1 MQYFRLGE
9 EDLDDMRF
17 MGVWKMEDADVERQK
32 SDVSEP
38 IAPFSIA
45 AVCFQNSV
53 HGPFPDEGRFDE
65 R

>member
-1 MQYFRLGE
+1 
-9 EDLDDMRF
+9 MRF